1 MKTPP
6 IALLALSLALMT
18 VAPAATVVISQP
30 SFISLSDLPP
40 TGFGQSFTP
49 GENYTITAINLYVSA
64 SAGGSDFTLRLYDY
78 IAAGPALGTTI
89 LGSST
94 FLEANLSA
102 AVDWKSVVFAS
113 PVKVT
118 AGKTYAF
125 TIIAKD
131 PGGSA
136 TGWNNYGRSATDA
149 YAAGNLLG
157 LSANGTPNP
166 VASDLAFQVVAIPEP
181 GVPVLIFLAMAVAA
195 TRRTRPGIS
204 ERSESGNPRAA
215 G

>member
-6 IALLALSLALMT
+6 ITILALSLALM
-18 VAPAATVVISQP
+18 VAAPAATIVISQP
-30 SFISLSDLPP
+30 AFTSLSDLPP
-40 TGFGQSFTP
+40 TGFGQSFTA
-49 GENYTITAINLYVSA
+49 GESYTITAINLYVSA
-64 SAGGSDFTLRLYDY
+64 SAGGSEFTLRLYDY
-78 IAAGPALGTTI
+78 DAAGPALGTKI

-102 AVDWKSVVFAS
+102 AADWKSVVLDS

-136 TGWNNYGRSATDA
+136 TGWNNYGRSATEA
-149 YAAGNLLG
+149 YPAGNLLG

-181 GVPVLIFLAMAVAA
+181 GVSFLMSIAMVAAA
-195 TRRTRPGIS
+195 TRRTRHG
-204 ERSESGNPRAA
+204 
-215 G
+215 

>member
-6 IALLALSLALMT
+6 IIILALSLALMAA
-18 VAPAATVVISQP
+18 APAATIVISQP
-30 SFISLSDLPP
+30 GFTSLSDLPN

-49 GENYTITAINLYVSA
+49 GESFTITAINIYVSA

-78 IAAGPALGTTI
+78 DPAGPALGTKI

-94 FLEANLSA
+94 FLEADLFATA
-102 AVDWKSVVFAS
+102 AWQSVVLDS

-118 AGKTYAF
+118 GGKAYAF
-125 TIIAKD
+125 TIVAKD

-149 YAAGNLLG
+149 YPAGNLLG
-157 LSANGTPNP
+157 FGANGVPNP
-166 VASDLAFQVVAIPEP
+166 NSGDLAFQVVGIPEP
-181 GVPVLIFLAMAVAA
+181 GVSCLISIAMVAA
-195 TRRTRPGIS
+195 AARRTRQG
-204 ERSESGNPRAA
+204 
-215 G
+215 